1 MVEVGC
7 FRSAFCSHGIRVV
20 NFVFVIVFL
29 DPGGQHGDGCTV
41 VDADSAGIGLKFCN
55 QASI

>member
-1 MVEVGC
+1 MFQNNGVTRSLDLRMVEVGC

-29 DPGGQHGDGCTV
+29 DPGAMV
-41 VDADSAGIGLKFCN
+41 AL
-55 QASI
+55 